1 MSHHKRS
8 RVGHLPRWQRLS
20 THLIFAICALSG
32 LGFFLKREMGIDFGD
47 LQARSLLVWHGISA
61 AFALLA
67 FGAVLP
73 GHIRSSWKAGRNR
86 STGIAMITVM
96 AGLMLSGLLL
106 YYGDEEWHDG
116 VLWAHWIGGF
126 IAFAAFPLHLVLGH
140 RANARHLAGTHR
152 NVQPAG
158 PSVSASALR

>member
-32 LGFFLKREMGIDFGD
+32 LGFFLKREMGVDLGD
-47 LQARSLLVWHGISA
+47 LPARSLLVWHGISA

-73 GHIRSSWKAGRNR
+73 GHIRSSWKARRNR
-86 STGIAMITVM
+86 TTGVLMLTIMSA
-96 AGLMLSGLLL
+96 LMLSGLLL
-106 YYGDEEWHDG
+106 YYGDEEWHDAM
-116 VLWAHWIGGF
+116 LWAHWIGGF
-126 IAFAAFPLHLVLGH
+126 IAFGAFPLHLVIGH
-140 RANARHLAGTHR
+140 RANARYVVGTACKP
-152 NVQPAG
+152 QA
-158 PSVSASALR
+158 VSASASLLH

>member
-73 GHIRSSWKAGRNR
+73 GHIRSSWKARRNR
-86 STGIAMITVM
+86 ASGIVMIAVM

-106 YYGDEEWHDG
+106 YYGDEEWHNA
-116 VLWAHWIGGF
+116 VLWTHWIGGF
-126 IAFAAFPLHLVLGH
+126 VAFAAFPLHLVLGH
-140 RANARHLAGTHR
+140 RANALRQPCHTKSRL
-152 NVQPAG
+152 NVG
-158 PSVSASALR
+158 PSASALQ

>member
-8 RVGHLPRWQRLS
+8 RVGHLPRWQRLF

-32 LGFFLKREMGIDFGD
+32 LGFFLKREMGVD
-47 LQARSLLVWHGISA
+47 LGELPAHSLLVWHGISA

-73 GHIRSSWKAGRNR
+73 GHIRSSWKARRNR

-96 AGLMLSGLLL
+96 AGLILSGLLL
-106 YYGDEEWHDG
+106 YYGNEEWHNA

-126 IAFAAFPLHLVLGH
+126 IAFAAFPLHLILGH
-140 RANARHLAGTHR
+140 RANAIHVACGERPR
-152 NVQPAG
+152 QPVG
-158 PSVSASALR
+158 HSASALR

>member
-32 LGFFLKREMGIDFGD
+32 LGFFLKREMGVDFGD

-73 GHIRSSWKAGRNR
+73 GHIRSSWKARRNR
-86 STGIAMITVM
+86 VTGVVM
-96 AGLMLSGLLL
+96 LSIMAALMLSGLLL
-106 YYGDEEWHDG
+106 YYGEEEWHDA

-126 IAFAAFPLHLVLGH
+126 IAFGAFPLHLILGH
-140 RANARHLAGTHR
+140 RANTLYLARTDCKPPTVGA
-152 NVQPAG
+152 
-158 PSVSASALR
+158 SASALQ

>member
-1 MSHHKRS
+1 MSHHKRT

-32 LGFFLKREMGIDFGD
+32 LWFFLKREMGFDLGD
-47 LQARSLLVWHGISA
+47 IAVRSLLVWHGISA

-73 GHIRSSWKAGRNR
+73 GHIRSSWKARRNR
-86 STGIAMITVM
+86 ATGVAMLTIM
-96 AGLMLSGLLL
+96 AALMLSGLLL
-106 YYGDEEWHDG
+106 YYGDEEWHDA

-126 IAFAAFPLHLVLGH
+126 IAFGAFPLHLLLGH
-140 RANARHLAGTHR
+140 RANALYVAGAAPNR
-152 NVQPAG
+152 QAVGA
-158 PSVSASALR
+158 SASAHP